1 MYVHDRR
8 VNVLSPEKD
17 GSGSI
22 AKDVELV
29 AYAKELPVFHMF
41 QDVYFPPKTEK

>member
-1 MYVHDRR
+1 M
-8 VNVLSPEKD
+8 SPEKE

-29 AYAKELPVFHMF
+29 ADAKELPVFLML